1 MAIVREAALRI
12 QFGGREVA
20 KAQLRYVLERSEQD
34 DVTVLVIP
42 FAAGAFPGAGQTVLY
57 AERPVAQ
64 LDTVK
69 VDSSHRPALL
79 HAAAQLAKYRAHFG
93 LDGAHRPLVRGI
105 TRLHPRDRQRL
116 PRGRP
121 MSDITRE
128 APFCGEGN
136 SCFRLGTDATGNAY
150 VAMDGAEGS
159 PSPTAGRRCG
169 G

>member
-1 MAIVREAALRI
+1 M

-42 FAAGAFPGAGQTVLY
+42 F
-57 AERPVAQ
+57 
-64 LDTVK
+64 
-69 VDSSHRPALL
+69 
-79 HAAAQLAKYRAHFG
+79 AKYRAHFG

-136 SCFRLGTDATGNAY
+136 FCFRLGTDATGNAY
-150 VAMDGAEGS
+150 VALDGAEDPPHRQPGGAAAHD
-159 PSPTAGRRCG
+159 PRRQG
-169 G
+169 GKADHLL